1 MNLIFAVMNDGARC
15 FLGALPP
22 AIDVPE
28 WAASRKKAFKILDI
42 AEIEYMSANDF
53 NLDKVEH
60 DWEKEEAN
68 GRKSIKKQPGKDF

>member
-42 AEIEYMSANDF
+42 AEIEYMSASKITNF
-53 NLDKVEH
+53 LADKFL
-60 DWEKEEAN
+60 
-68 GRKSIKKQPGKDF
+68 GKYMIVGPISYLQE